1 MLKKELKRDNEVCYM
16 NIFTIYSLFYSL
28 LINIVY
34 FSSKRLRSIENKIF
48 EKIMLTNFVGVLLAI
63 GSYFTIKNI
72 DRFELLNTFVSKGY
86 IIYLLTWLT
95 LFSVYIF
102 VISIKDGKDKKSEV
116 NKIINL
122 FGILYLIF
130 LIIIIIKPLYYHNI
144 NGAIYSYGPSANVM
158 YIVSIVY
165 ITVWL
170 IRLSTNIKRIRDK
183 KYLPIFAFMGLGLV
197 VMIIQKQHPE
207 LLLMTSME
215 TFIVFLMYHTIEN
228 PDMQIIEEVHR
239 AKEISD
245 NANEEKSMFLYNM
258 TNEIRGI
265 TKDIDY
271 SADNILEEVD
281 NKKVDVL
288 NIGNSAREI
297 KNNTAKFTTM
307 TNEILDI
314 SQMDSNIKIYNDKY
328 NVKIIIKELVQIYKK
343 KAEDKG
349 ISFRT
354 NIASDIPPY
363 LYGDSMGLKKALSII
378 LDNSVKYTSSGFI
391 DFDVNTII
399 KRDIARLVIT
409 VEDSGSGIKAED
421 LNKIFN
427 KKVNDNERLN
437 IKYNLYNAKRLV
449 ILMGGTIIPS
459 SVYGRGTTIKVVLDQ
474 KIADIDDALDKYES
488 VYDKKSILLVDDN
501 VSSGKIFTKMLKD
514 TNIELSIVTSGKEC
528 LDKIRNKDKYDLI
541 LLDEDM
547 EPLDGITVMRKLK
560 EIRTFNTKT
569 ILLTKNNDY
578 EYNDDY
584 LEYGFDGYL
593 LKPIDKDKL
602 FELID
607 KYLK

>member
-1 MLKKELKRDNEVCYM
+1 M

-72 DRFELLNTFVSKGY
+72 DRFELLNTFISKGY

-102 VISIKDGKDKKSEV
+102 VISIKDGKDKKSAV

-144 NGAIYSYGPSANVM
+144 KGAIYSYGPSANVM

-258 TNEIRGI
+258 TNEI
-265 TKDIDY
+265 
-271 SADNILEEVD
+271 
-281 NKKVDVL
+281 
-288 NIGNSAREI
+288 
-297 KNNTAKFTTM
+297 
-307 TNEILDI
+307 LDI

-391 DFDVNTII
+391 DFDVSTII

-474 KIADIDDALDKYES
+474 KIADMDDALDKYES

>member
-1 MLKKELKRDNEVCYM
+1 M

-102 VISIKDGKDKKSEV
+102 VISIKDGKDKKSAV

-391 DFDVNTII
+391 DFDVSTII

-474 KIADIDDALDKYES
+474 NIADMDDALDKYES

>member
-1 MLKKELKRDNEVCYM
+1 M

-86 IIYLLTWLT
+86 IVYLLTWLT

-102 VISIKDGKDKKSEV
+102 VISIKEGKDKKSEV

-130 LIIIIIKPLYYHNI
+130 LIIIIIKPLYYHNS

-158 YIVSIVY
+158 YIVSVIY
-165 ITVWL
+165 ITVWI

-328 NVKIIIKELVQIYKK
+328 NIKIIIKELVQIYKK

-391 DFDVNTII
+391 DFDVSTII

-474 KIADIDDALDKYES
+474 KIADTDDTLNKYES

>member
-1 MLKKELKRDNEVCYM
+1 M

-391 DFDVNTII
+391 DFDVSTII

-459 SVYGRGTTIKVVLDQ
+459 SVYGRGTTIRVVLDQ
-474 KIADIDDALDKYES
+474 KIADMDDALDKYES

>member
-1 MLKKELKRDNEVCYM
+1 M

-86 IIYLLTWLT
+86 IVYLLTWLT

-102 VISIKDGKDKKSEV
+102 VISIKEGKDKKSEV

-391 DFDVNTII
+391 DFDVSTII
-399 KRDIARLVIT
+399 KRNIARLVIT

-474 KIADIDDALDKYES
+474 KIADMDDALDKYES

>member
-1 MLKKELKRDNEVCYM
+1 M

-72 DRFELLNTFVSKGY
+72 DRFELLNTFISKGY
-86 IIYLLTWLT
+86 IVYLLTWLT

-102 VISIKDGKDKKSEV
+102 VISIKEGKDKKSEV

-343 KAEDKG
+343 KAEEKG

-378 LDNSVKYTSSGFI
+378 LDNSVKYTNSGFI
-391 DFDVNTII
+391 DFDVSTII

-427 KKVNDNERLN
+427 KKVNDNEKLN

-474 KIADIDDALDKYES
+474 KIADMDDALDKYES

-541 LLDEDM
+541 LLDEVM
-547 EPLDGITVMRKLK
+547 EPLDGLTVMRKLK

>member
-1 MLKKELKRDNEVCYM
+1 M

-102 VISIKDGKDKKSEV
+102 VISIKEGKDKKSEV

-165 ITVWL
+165 ITVWI

-391 DFDVNTII
+391 DFDVSTII
-399 KRDIARLVIT
+399 KMDIARLVIT

-474 KIADIDDALDKYES
+474 KIADMDDALDKYES

-602 FELID
+602 FELIG

>member
-1 MLKKELKRDNEVCYM
+1 M

-102 VISIKDGKDKKSEV
+102 VISIKEGKDKKSEV

-391 DFDVNTII
+391 DFDVSTII

-427 KKVNDNERLN
+427 KKVNDNDRLN

-474 KIADIDDALDKYES
+474 KIADMDDALDKYES

-602 FELID
+602 FELIG

>member
-1 MLKKELKRDNEVCYM
+1 M

-86 IIYLLTWLT
+86 IVYLLTWLT

-102 VISIKDGKDKKSEV
+102 VISIKEGKDKKSEV

-288 NIGNSAREI
+288 NIGNYAREI

-391 DFDVNTII
+391 DFDVSTII

-474 KIADIDDALDKYES
+474 KIADMDDALDKYES

>member
-1 MLKKELKRDNEVCYM
+1 M

-63 GSYFTIKNI
+63 VSYFTIKNI
-72 DRFELLNTFVSKGY
+72 DRFELLNTFISKGY
-86 IIYLLTWLT
+86 IVYLLTWLT

-391 DFDVNTII
+391 DFDVSTII

-474 KIADIDDALDKYES
+474 KIADMDDALDKYES

-607 KYLK
+607 KYFK

>member
-1 MLKKELKRDNEVCYM
+1 M

-86 IIYLLTWLT
+86 IVYLLTWLT

-271 SADNILEEVD
+271 SVDNILEEVD

-391 DFDVNTII
+391 DFDVSTII

-474 KIADIDDALDKYES
+474 KIADMDDALDKYES

>member
-1 MLKKELKRDNEVCYM
+1 M

-86 IIYLLTWLT
+86 IVYLLTWLT

-228 PDMQIIEEVHR
+228 PDMQIIEKVHR

-391 DFDVNTII
+391 DFDVSTII
-399 KRDIARLVIT
+399 KRDVARLVIT

-607 KYLK
+607 KYFK

>member
-1 MLKKELKRDNEVCYM
+1 M

-86 IIYLLTWLT
+86 IVYLLTWLT

-102 VISIKDGKDKKSEV
+102 VISIKDGKDKKSAV

-239 AKEISD
+239 AKEIGD

-363 LYGDSMGLKKALSII
+363 LYGDSMGLKKALSIM

-391 DFDVNTII
+391 DFDVSTII

-474 KIADIDDALDKYES
+474 KIADMDDALDKYES

>member
-1 MLKKELKRDNEVCYM
+1 M

-297 KNNTAKFTTM
+297 KDNTAKFTTM

-391 DFDVNTII
+391 DFDVSTII

-474 KIADIDDALDKYES
+474 KIADMDDALDKYES

>member
-1 MLKKELKRDNEVCYM
+1 M

-102 VISIKDGKDKKSEV
+102 VISIKDGKDKKSAV

-391 DFDVNTII
+391 DFDVSTII

>member
-1 MLKKELKRDNEVCYM
+1 M

-86 IIYLLTWLT
+86 IVYLLTWLT

-349 ISFRT
+349 INFRT

-391 DFDVNTII
+391 DFDVSTII

-474 KIADIDDALDKYES
+474 KIADMDDALDKYES

>member
-1 MLKKELKRDNEVCYM
+1 M

-86 IIYLLTWLT
+86 IVYLLTCLT

-102 VISIKDGKDKKSEV
+102 VISIKEGKDKKSEV

-288 NIGNSAREI
+288 NIGNYAREI

-391 DFDVNTII
+391 DFDVSTII

-474 KIADIDDALDKYES
+474 KIADMDDALDKYES

>member
-1 MLKKELKRDNEVCYM
+1 M

-391 DFDVNTII
+391 DFDVSTII

-474 KIADIDDALDKYES
+474 KIADMDDALDKYES

-528 LDKIRNKDKYDLI
+528 LYKIRNKDKYDLI

>member
-1 MLKKELKRDNEVCYM
+1 M

-72 DRFELLNTFVSKGY
+72 DRFELLNTFISKGY

-158 YIVSIVY
+158 YIVSVVY

-391 DFDVNTII
+391 DFDVSTII

-474 KIADIDDALDKYES
+474 KIADMDDALDKYES

>member
-1 MLKKELKRDNEVCYM
+1 M

-245 NANEEKSMFLYNM
+245 NANEEKTMFLYNM

>member
-1 MLKKELKRDNEVCYM
+1 M

-170 IRLSTNIKRIRDK
+170 IRLSTNIKKIRDK

-391 DFDVNTII
+391 DFDVSTII

>member
-1 MLKKELKRDNEVCYM
+1 M

-86 IIYLLTWLT
+86 IVYLLTWLT

-102 VISIKDGKDKKSEV
+102 VISIKEGKDKKSEV

-170 IRLSTNIKRIRDK
+170 IRLSTNIKRIGDK

-391 DFDVNTII
+391 DFDVSTII

-474 KIADIDDALDKYES
+474 KIADMDDALDKYES

>member
-1 MLKKELKRDNEVCYM
+1 M

-34 FSSKRLRSIENKIF
+34 FSSSRLRSIENKIF

-86 IIYLLTWLT
+86 IVYLLTWLT

-102 VISIKDGKDKKSEV
+102 VISIKEGKDKRSEV

-122 FGILYLIF
+122 FGILYLVF
-130 LIIIIIKPLYYHNI
+130 LIIIIIKPLYYHNS

-158 YIVSIVY
+158 YVVSIIY
-165 ITVWL
+165 ITVWI
-170 IRLSTNIKRIRDK
+170 IRMFTNIKRIRDK

-271 SADNILEEVD
+271 FADDILEEVD
-281 NKKVDVL
+281 NKKVNVL

-343 KAEDKG
+343 KAEEKG

-378 LDNSVKYTSSGFI
+378 LDNSVKYTNSGFI
-391 DFDVNTII
+391 DFDVSTII

-409 VEDSGSGIKAED
+409 VEDSGSGIKAID

-427 KKVNDNERLN
+427 KKVNDNEKLN

-449 ILMGGTIIPS
+449 VLMGGTIIPS

-474 KIADIDDALDKYES
+474 KIADMDDALDKYES
-488 VYDKKSILLVDDN
+488 VYDKKSILLVDDS
-501 VSSGKIFTKMLKD
+501 VASGKIFTKMLKD
-514 TNIELSIVTSGKEC
+514 TNIILNIVTSGKEC

-541 LLDEDM
+541 LIDEDM

-560 EIRTFNTKT
+560 MIRTFNTKT

>member
-1 MLKKELKRDNEVCYM
+1 M

-102 VISIKDGKDKKSEV
+102 VISIKDGKDKKSAV

-170 IRLSTNIKRIRDK
+170 ISLSTNIKRIRDK

-391 DFDVNTII
+391 DFDVSTII

>member
-1 MLKKELKRDNEVCYM
+1 M

-102 VISIKDGKDKKSEV
+102 VISIKEGKEKKSEV

-391 DFDVNTII
+391 DFDVSTII

-474 KIADIDDALDKYES
+474 KIADMDDALDKYES

>member
-1 MLKKELKRDNEVCYM
+1 M

-72 DRFELLNTFVSKGY
+72 DRFELLNTFISKGY

-102 VISIKDGKDKKSEV
+102 VISIKDGKDKKSAV

-391 DFDVNTII
+391 DFDVSTII

>member
-1 MLKKELKRDNEVCYM
+1 M

-102 VISIKDGKDKKSEV
+102 VISIKDGKDKKSAV

-288 NIGNSAREI
+288 NIGNSAIEI

-391 DFDVNTII
+391 DFDVSTII

-474 KIADIDDALDKYES
+474 KIADMDDTLDKYES

>member
-1 MLKKELKRDNEVCYM
+1 M

-391 DFDVNTII
+391 DFDVSTII

-427 KKVNDNERLN
+427 KKVNDNEKLN

-474 KIADIDDALDKYES
+474 KIADMDDALDKYES

-607 KYLK
+607 KYFK

>member
-1 MLKKELKRDNEVCYM
+1 M

-215 TFIVFLMYHTIEN
+215 TFVVFLMYHTIEN

-391 DFDVNTII
+391 DFDVSTII

>member
-1 MLKKELKRDNEVCYM
+1 M

-72 DRFELLNTFVSKGY
+72 DRFELLNTFISKGY

-391 DFDVNTII
+391 DFDVSTII
-399 KRDIARLVIT
+399 KRDVARLVIT

-474 KIADIDDALDKYES
+474 KIADMDDALDKYES

>member
-1 MLKKELKRDNEVCYM
+1 M

-349 ISFRT
+349 ISFKT

-391 DFDVNTII
+391 DFDVSTII

-474 KIADIDDALDKYES
+474 KIADMDDALDKYES

-607 KYLK
+607 KYFK

>member
-1 MLKKELKRDNEVCYM
+1 M

-391 DFDVNTII
+391 DFDVSTII
-399 KRDIARLVIT
+399 KRNIARLVIT

>member
-1 MLKKELKRDNEVCYM
+1 M

-102 VISIKDGKDKKSEV
+102 VISIKEGKDKKSEV

-391 DFDVNTII
+391 DFDVSTII

-474 KIADIDDALDKYES
+474 KIADMDDALDKYES

-602 FELID
+602 FELIG

>member
-1 MLKKELKRDNEVCYM
+1 M
-16 NIFTIYSLFYSL
+16 NMFTIYSLFYSL

-86 IIYLLTWLT
+86 IVYLLTWLT

-391 DFDVNTII
+391 DFDVSTII

-474 KIADIDDALDKYES
+474 KIADMDDALDKYES

>member
-1 MLKKELKRDNEVCYM
+1 M

-86 IIYLLTWLT
+86 IVYLLTWLT

-102 VISIKDGKDKKSEV
+102 VISIKEEKDKKSEV

-288 NIGNSAREI
+288 NIGNYAREI

-391 DFDVNTII
+391 DFDVSTII

-474 KIADIDDALDKYES
+474 KIADMDDALDKYES

>member
-1 MLKKELKRDNEVCYM
+1 M

-72 DRFELLNTFVSKGY
+72 DRFELLNTFISKGY

-102 VISIKDGKDKKSEV
+102 VISIKDGKDKKSAV

-144 NGAIYSYGPSANVM
+144 KGAIYSYGPSANVM

-391 DFDVNTII
+391 DFDVSTII

-474 KIADIDDALDKYES
+474 KIADMDDALDKYES

>member
-1 MLKKELKRDNEVCYM
+1 M

-86 IIYLLTWLT
+86 IVYLLTWLT

-245 NANEEKSMFLYNM
+245 NANEDKSMFLYNM

-391 DFDVNTII
+391 DFDVSTII

-474 KIADIDDALDKYES
+474 KIADMDDALDKYES

>member
-1 MLKKELKRDNEVCYM
+1 M

-34 FSSKRLRSIENKIF
+34 FSSSRLRSIENKIF

-86 IIYLLTWLT
+86 IVYLLTWLT

-102 VISIKDGKDKKSEV
+102 VISIKEGKDKRSEA

-130 LIIIIIKPLYYHNI
+130 LIIIIIKPLYYHNS

-158 YIVSIVY
+158 YVVSIIY
-165 ITVWL
+165 ITVWI
-170 IRLSTNIKRIRDK
+170 IRMFTNIKRIRDK

-265 TKDIDY
+265 TRDIDY
-271 SADNILEEVD
+271 STNNILEEVD
-281 NKKVDVL
+281 NNKVNVL

-343 KAEDKG
+343 KAEEKG

-378 LDNSVKYTSSGFI
+378 LDNSVKYTNSGFI
-391 DFDVNTII
+391 DFDVSTII

-409 VEDSGSGIKAED
+409 VEDSGSGIKAID

-474 KIADIDDALDKYES
+474 KIADMDDALDKYEG

-501 VSSGKIFTKMLKD
+501 ASSGKIFTKMLKD
-514 TNIELSIVTSGKEC
+514 TNIILNIVTSGKEC

-541 LLDEDM
+541 LIDEDM

-560 EIRTFNTKT
+560 MIRTFNTKT

-602 FELID
+602 FEIID

>member
-1 MLKKELKRDNEVCYM
+1 M
-16 NIFTIYSLFYSL
+16 NMFTIYSLFYSL

-86 IIYLLTWLT
+86 IVYLLTWLT

-391 DFDVNTII
+391 DFDVSTII

-474 KIADIDDALDKYES
+474 KIADMDDALDKYES

-607 KYLK
+607 KYFN

>member
-1 MLKKELKRDNEVCYM
+1 M

-86 IIYLLTWLT
+86 IVYLLTWLT

-102 VISIKDGKDKKSEV
+102 VISIKDGKDKKSAV

-197 VMIIQKQHPE
+197 VMIIQKQHSE

-343 KAEDKG
+343 KAENKG

-391 DFDVNTII
+391 DFDVSTII

-474 KIADIDDALDKYES
+474 KIADMDDALDKYES